1 MNLVISQEKGH
12 VIEGF
17 IGIEHV
23 ACTVTLSLKVDIDGL
38 FSIHG
43 LSMSRL
49 HGQGYDVT
57 SNMQGEFNGLK
68 TLILKKNE

>member
-12 VIEGF
+12 VIERF

-23 ACTVTLSLKVDIDGL
+23 ACTATLSLKANIDGL

-49 HGQGYDVT
+49 RGQGYDVA
-57 SNMQGEFNGLK
+57 SNMQEEFNGLK
-68 TLILKKNE
+68 TLILKDNE